1 MAETSEST
9 GCLGWPGG
17 WQFSVLSVDAPGDLG
32 GGAPVHGVALDLVPL
47 VATLAV
53 HPLVPPLVVG
63 VPILEDLLCVLV
75 MSLLDHVLCLL
86 QDFDHDR
93 LVV

>member
-1 MAETSEST
+1 M
-9 GCLGWPGG
+9 C
-17 WQFSVLSVDAPGDLG
+17 FIHVFDLG
-32 GGAPVHGVALDLVPL
+32 LGQRSECLPCGDGVLVIHQ
-47 VATLAV
+47 LAV
-53 HPLVPPLVVG
+53 RDSSEEVSTKLVPPLVVG